1 MSWSKFTLDNMNCIK
16 STLYN
21 LNYNSKLLISIKS
34 ERDKI
39 KLFMNENTINVN
51 VKKLELKD
59 SLKLEKK
66 IIEYSN
72 PDWVDKKSLLENF
85 PTLDESYLITWF
97 SVNNS
102 HKINK
107 IHIKCNN
114 KNSKSFLERI
124 NIIIYF
130 LEFIRMKS
138 DDKNLEMDI
147 YIVLSDLVKIFPE
160 KNNKAMG
167 IKNANTGYTDFQKN
181 IIFIWRYEEYVKVL
195 FHEAIHFFSLDK
207 HDHHVDHIADI
218 DGPHIY
224 FEAITD
230 VLGIYYHIIF
240 LSLVTRVKIKTLLE
254 LELSFIRNQAMTL
267 NDYLGLGNW
276 KGKPKKVIKQS
287 TAAFSYYILK
297 YLLFEF
303 LIDHNLEEAKDYN
316 ELLQKSLAQG
326 FIVKPHIKIKSSRM
340 SLLQLE

>member
-138 DDKNLEMDI
+138 NDQDLEMDI
-147 YIVLSDLVKIFPE
+147 YMVLSDLVKIFPE

-195 FHEAIHFFSLDK
+195 FHEAIHYFDLDK

-224 FEAITD
+224 NEAITD

-240 LSLVTRVKIKTLLE
+240 LSLITRVKIKTLLE

-276 KGKPKKVIKQS
+276 KGKPKKIIKQS

-297 YLLFEF
+297 YLIFEF

-326 FIVKPHIKIKSSRM
+326 FIVKPHHKIKSSRM

>member
-1 MSWSKFTLDNMNCIK
+1 MSWSEFTLDNINCIK

-21 LNYNSKLLISIKS
+21 LSNDSKLLISIKL

-39 KLFMNENTINVN
+39 QKFIKENLILVTI
-51 VKKLELKD
+51 KKLEQND
-59 SLKLEKK
+59 SKKLEKK
-66 IIEYSN
+66 LIEFSN
-72 PDWVDKKSLLENF
+72 PSWVDKKSLLENF
-85 PTLDESYLITWF
+85 PILDESYLITWS

-102 HKINK
+102 DKLNKIN
-107 IHIKCNN
+107 IKCNN

-130 LEFIRMKS
+130 LEFIRKKS
-138 DDKNLEMDI
+138 DDKNIEMDI
-147 YIVLSDLVKIFPE
+147 YIILSDLVKNFPE
-160 KNNKAMG
+160 NNKTIG
-167 IKNANTGYTDFQKN
+167 KKNVNTGYTDFQKN
-181 IIFIWRYEEYVKVL
+181 IIFIWRFEEHIKVL
-195 FHEAIHFFSLDK
+195 FHEAIHFFGLDK

-224 FEAITD
+224 NEAITD

-240 LSLVTRVKIKTLLE
+240 LSLITRVKIKTLLE

-267 NDYLGLGNW
+267 NDHFGLGNW
-276 KGKPKKVIKQS
+276 KDKPKKVIKQS

-297 YLLFEF
+297 YLIFEW
-303 LIDHNLEEAKDYN
+303 LIDNNFDESVNYN
-316 ELLQKSLAQG
+316 DLLKKSLVRG
-326 FIVKPHIKIKSSRM
+326 FIIKPYVKIKSSRM